1 MVGVMVNKKNEAIVI
16 AVVEAG
22 MTLNEAATRFNVST
36 RWVREL
42 VKRYQ
47 QDGLAGVQPRSR
59 RPHTS
64 PQRTS
69 EQIRQRIVFIHDELT
84 RAGLDAGAESVRDRL
99 TNQDGSTPATST
111 IWRILTHA
119 GRVKTQPQKRPK
131 SSWTRFEA
139 DLPNETWQSDVTHLR
154 LADSTDVEVI
164 SWLDDHSRFLL
175 HISAHTRA
183 TGHTVIDTFTDTT
196 REHGYPASTLTD
208 NGMIYTARFARGA
221 TGDSNQLNMFE
232 KLLADLGIRQKNG
245 KPGHPTTQGKIERFH
260 QTLKRWITARP
271 ASENLNE
278 LNKLL
283 REFQSTYNTTRPH
296 RALTGRVTPAVAYQH
311 RPKAEPT
318 IDTLG
323 HTWRVRHDKVDES
336 GAVTFRYASKLKH
349 LGIGR
354 AHAGAPV
361 IILANGPN
369 TMVINRNTG
378 EIIAEHHIDENRD
391 YQAKTRWK
399 K

>member
-1 MVGVMVNKKNEAIVI
+1 MVKKKNEAIVI

-22 MTLNEAATRFNVST
+22 MSWNEAATRFNVST

-47 QDGLAGVQPRSR
+47 QDGLDGVHPRSR

-64 PQRTS
+64 PRRTS
-69 EQIRQRIVFIHDELT
+69 ESMRQRIVFCHDELT
-84 RAGLDAGAESVRDRL
+84 RSGLDAGAESVRDRL
-99 TNQDGSTPATST
+99 TTADGPIPAPAT
-111 IWRILTHA
+111 IWRILKDA
-119 GRVKTQPQKRPK
+119 GRVKNQPQKRPK

-154 LADSTDVEVI
+154 LADGTDVEVI

-175 HISAHTRA
+175 HISAHARA
-183 TGHTVIDTFTDTT
+183 TGHTVVDTFTDTT

-232 KLLADLGIRQKNG
+232 KLLHDLGIRQKNG

-260 QTLKRWITARP
+260 QTLKRWFTARP
-271 ASENLNE
+271 AAVNLEDLNE
-278 LNKLL
+278 LLT
-283 REFQSTYNTTRPH
+283 EFQTTYNTVRPH
-296 RALTGRVTPAVAYQH
+296 RALTGRATPVIAYYR
-311 RPKAEPT
+311 RPKAEPV
-318 IDTLG
+318 IDVLG
-323 HTWRVRHDKVDES
+323 KTWRVRHDKVDQH
-336 GAVTFRYASKLKH
+336 GAVTFRYAGKLKH

-354 AHAGAPV
+354 AHTGAPV
-361 IILANGPN
+361 IILATGPN
-369 TMVINRNTG
+369 TMVINRDTG
-378 EIIAEHHIDENRD
+378 EIIAEHHIEETRD
-391 YQAKTRWK
+391 YQPKSRWK